1 MEDLSDVTIE
11 EYYDLDKIVGKRTL
25 FEMKAND

>member
-11 EYYDLDKIVGKRTL
+11 EYYDLDNIVGKRTL
-25 FEMKAND
+25 IEMKAND